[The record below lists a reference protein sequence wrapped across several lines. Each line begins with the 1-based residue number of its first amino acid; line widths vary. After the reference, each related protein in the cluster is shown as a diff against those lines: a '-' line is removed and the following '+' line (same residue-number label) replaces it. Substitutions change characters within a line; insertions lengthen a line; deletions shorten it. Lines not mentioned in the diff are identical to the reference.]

1 MPRAGHPPAAAP
13 APGPWPRTERSRA
26 PRAGPCPPSL
36 RRPLGEEARIAAA
49 FQIVAG
55 RNGPLAIREGAGPHA
70 MVGPAGDIARSTA
83 LVPRHARH
91 LDGEALVPQL
101 GRQPLGVLQILEEAE
116 LHPVASLRLRR
127 RAARPRRYRRAL
139 RRAPGPAGE
148 WALPALPTSEARARR
163 APAARSAPA
172 TGPAARRLARRA
184 RVAESSGP
192 ALSRATTRA
201 RTS

>member
-1 MPRAGHPPAAAP
+1 MPRAGRPPAAVP
-13 APGPWPRTERSRA
+13 APWPWPRTERSRA

-49 FQIVAG
+49 LQIVAG
-55 RNGPLAIREGAGPHA
+55 RDGPLAIGEGAGPHA

-139 RRAPGPAGE
+139 GTVRGAARLRHRERRRRLRRGRAGGALGAGDGAGGETAGPAG
-148 WALPALPTSEARARR
+148 
-163 APAARSAPA
+163 
-172 TGPAARRLARRA
+172 
-184 RVAESSGP
+184 SG
-192 ALSRATTRA
+192 R
-201 RTS
+201 